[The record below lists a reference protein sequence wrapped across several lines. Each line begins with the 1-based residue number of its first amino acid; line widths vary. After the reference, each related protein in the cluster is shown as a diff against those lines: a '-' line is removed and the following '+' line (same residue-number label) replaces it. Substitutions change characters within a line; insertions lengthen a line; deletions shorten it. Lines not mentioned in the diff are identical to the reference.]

1 MTFLQCATAVAST
14 ADSLCTAYLL
24 ESVGEVYYELHIE
37 SHDTPQIGPTSVL
50 FLSTPV
56 FLFSRLGLREVSLL
70 RRYLALRGWQRPRPS
85 LFALHAFGIFRT
97 SVACQVMTSKVGEW
111 MASC

>member
-56 FLFSRLGLREVSLL
+56 FCS
-70 RRYLALRGWQRPRPS
+70 RGWASEKFRFFGDTWLYGVGSDLVLRSS
-85 LFALHAFGIFRT
+85 LCTLSVSFA
-97 SVACQVMTSKVGEW
+97 QVSRVR
-111 MASC
+111 